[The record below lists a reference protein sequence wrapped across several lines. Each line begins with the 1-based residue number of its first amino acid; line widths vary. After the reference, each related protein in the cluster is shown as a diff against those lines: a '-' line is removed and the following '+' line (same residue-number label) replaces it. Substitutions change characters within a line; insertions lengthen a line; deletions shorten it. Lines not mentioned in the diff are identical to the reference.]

1 MPDLRYHLISL
12 ISVFLALAIGILL
25 GVAMADRGVISDRL
39 QAQVTEIRDLAAQ
52 QRTAIAERDDEI
64 NDLRD
69 RTATDAEIAERM
81 SRVMVS
87 NALDGTNV
95 ALVAGPWAN
104 DETVQGI
111 ESVLIEAG
119 ANITSNIPLEEPE
132 TLLETP
138 LETTFAETTAETTAR
153 AVGNI
158 YAAETQDVLDAAGDS
173 GTTEVVVF
181 VGGGAVPED
190 APPGALPAVTAS
202 VSTMFDT
209 WLDAGLE
216 VVGAEPSTARRSDVE
231 LFQEVGIPS
240 VDNADRPSG
249 RAAIVV
255 VIEENLDGSY
265 GTKETASDLFP
276 PIPN

>member
-1 MPDLRYHLISL
+1 VPDLRYHLISL

-39 QAQVTEIRDLAAQ
+39 EAQVTDIQDLAAD
-52 QRTAIAERDDEI
+52 QRTAIAERDEEI
-64 NDLRD
+64 GRLRE
-69 RTATDAEIAERM
+69 RTATDGEIAERM
-81 SRVMVS
+81 SQAVVS
-87 NALDGTNV
+87 NALDGTSV

-104 DETVQGI
+104 DETVQGV

-119 ANITSNIPLEEPE
+119 ANITSNFSLEEPQE
-132 TLLETP
+132 P
-138 LETTFAETTAETTAR
+138 LETTLGETTNETTTPFE
-153 AVGNI
+153 NI
-158 YAAETQDVLDAAGDS
+158 YAAQTEDVLQAAGDS
-173 GTTEVVVF
+173 GATTEVVVF

-190 APPGALPAVTAS
+190 APPGALRTVTSS
-202 VSTMFDT
+202 VRTMFET

-216 VVGAEPSTARRSDVE
+216 VVGAESSTARRSDVE

-255 VIEENLDGSY
+255 VIEDDLDGSY

-276 PIPN
+276 PVPN